1 MFNLS
6 CFHYLFFLAFTVLWS
21 FKILSNI
28 LDLEARGVLQ
38 GWRNCGWTHNN
49 LLSSSASVDQTKELI
64 LALRGMQHEAS
75 EAISWKLA
83 VCTLI
88 ILVWFVHLFHAHWI
102 RHTFSIFQL
111 LARLLILHS
120 CLLEVGVCSDKRC
133 RISPRLL
140 HHQLGADLD
149 KYPRST
155 VVVARHKQTWKAQ
168 NLLTYSTDT
177 YTSCHVSSSILKKGT
192 RGLSI
197 QAGCKLADHWS
208 GRLIQTI
215 TGWISD
221 INKALVCLQHHQ
233 GGPRFHSCHTR
244 PWLVDRR
251 GSPNT

>member
-1 MFNLS
+1 
-6 CFHYLFFLAFTVLWS
+6 
-21 FKILSNI
+21 
-28 LDLEARGVLQ
+28 
-38 GWRNCGWTHNN
+38 
-49 LLSSSASVDQTKELI
+49 
-64 LALRGMQHEAS
+64 LRGMQHEAS

-197 QAGCKLADHWS
+197 QAGCWSTWIRQVGRSLIRSVDPNDH
-208 GRLIQTI
+208 RLDFRYQQGTRMPPASPR
-215 TGWISD
+215 WAQVSQLSHPS
-221 INKALVCLQHHQ
+221 LVSWQA
-233 GGPRFHSCHTR
+233 RFSKHIESLR
-244 PWLVDRR
+244 VIY
-251 GSPNT
+251 